1 MKSYQTVNT
10 FVCIVS
16 IGFAGAILDQQTYA
30 SDHHDGPRVLGGPA
44 FDITDMFA
52 FPSPERPGHLV
63 LIVNT
68 MPLASDSAWF
78 SDALAY
84 DFVIRRASIGKTGP
98 AAAFAIDNKEVRLS
112 CRFEEPKARGS
123 KLMQRGTCR
132 SSTGV
137 TAPVVVEDENST
149 STSGLRVF
157 AGLRSDPFYLN
168 VGRIMHVEL
177 GATSGEKNSL
187 QDKNVLGIAIE
198 VDMEKVL
205 GYEQGNLFAVV
216 AEVYAAGKLPVRLDR
231 MGRSE
236 MTNITLSVKQFDE
249 VNRDLEI
256 RDLYN
261 QQDSFNLSQ
270 DYVGAF
276 RLVLTP
282 ILRFGTSSIS

>member
-10 FVCIVS
+10 FVCIV
-16 IGFAGAILDQQTYA
+16 IGFVGAILDQQTYA
-30 SDHHDGPRVLGGPA
+30 SVHHDGPRVLGGPA

-68 MPLASDSAWF
+68 IPLASDSAWF

-84 DFVIRRASIGKTGP
+84 DFVIRRASIGKTGSV
-98 AAAFAIDNKEVRLS
+98 AAFAIDNEEVRLS

-123 KLMQRGTCR
+123 NLVQQGTCR

-137 TAPVVVEDENST
+137 TASVAVGDENST
-149 STSGLRVF
+149 STSGLHVF

-168 VGRIMHVEL
+168 VGRFMHVEL
-177 GATSGEKNSL
+177 GATSGTKNYL

-205 GYEQGNLFAVV
+205 GYE
-216 AEVYAAGKLPVRLDR
+216 
-231 MGRSE
+231 
-236 MTNITLSVKQFDE
+236 
-249 VNRDLEI
+249 
-256 RDLYN
+256 
-261 QQDSFNLSQ
+261 
-270 DYVGAF
+270 
-276 RLVLTP
+276 
-282 ILRFGTSSIS
+282 